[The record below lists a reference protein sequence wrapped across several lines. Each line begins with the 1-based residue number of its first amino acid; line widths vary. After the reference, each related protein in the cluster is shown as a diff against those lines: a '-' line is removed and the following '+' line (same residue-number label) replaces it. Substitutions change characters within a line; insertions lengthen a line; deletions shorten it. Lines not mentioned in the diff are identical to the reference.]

1 MSKFTKN
8 NQKKIKQ
15 LNFNFIIA
23 LSVLNHLGRK
33 LYRSPITIIA
43 EAISNSWDA
52 EAINVWIY
60 IEKDREKI
68 FIKDDG
74 EGMNE
79 LDFQEKFL
87 KVGYSKRGNDNS
99 NTLSK
104 NKKRPFI
111 GRKGIGKLALL
122 SCAEKITVISRKSE
136 RQEYTGGVIDNKK
149 LDQDI
154 KDDVDA
160 TKSVLGNFELKDFS
174 KYLKNHKKG
183 TLIFLDKLDKGF
195 NQSFEIIRKI
205 IAFYFRF
212 SLIDKNFNIYVND
225 VKVTTD
231 DLKDLKEK
239 TQFVWTINNH
249 SENYIKQKK
258 NFKFFNNINV
268 SNKNIKGYLATTEK
282 TKDLNIMNLS
292 ESVGVDLFVNGRL
305 REKNIIRHIPK
316 LTERIVAS
324 YLYGQIHID
333 TMDDG
338 NDEDRFTSSRE
349 GVVSGDKLFENL
361 IKIFNEEIRPI
372 LLKEWDQ
379 QRRKEELDGDIEN
392 YSTTSEKR
400 NIKIEEA
407 TNYAIKDY
415 NTDNNI
421 LNKWLKTTR
430 QHAQFNFRAYQDCYM
445 SENLL
450 REFINNNKKVP
461 QKCINIDN
469 NNSESCIEKSTK
481 NGGKSDENF
490 CVFCKGKKRVGSFS
504 ELKDFASLSIKIRKN
519 EDDPLSYLD
528 YVDLAKII
536 GNKPIKNEEKIYKP
550 LRNSVMHA
558 VLLTDEAEKRLGTI
572 FDNIV
577 ASVKKILN

>member
-1 MSKFTKN
+1 MLKTTKN
-8 NQKKIKQ
+8 NQEVKQ
-15 LNFNFIIA
+15 ANFNFIIA

-52 EAINVWIY
+52 EATNVWIY
-60 IEKDREKI
+60 IEKDKDKI

-74 EGMNE
+74 IGMDE
-79 LDFQEKFL
+79 TDFQEKFL

-99 NTLSK
+99 NIQSE
-104 NKKRPFI
+104 NKKRPYI

-122 SCAEKITVISRKSE
+122 SCAEKITIISRKSE
-136 RQEYTGGVIDNKK
+136 KQEYTGGVIDNKK

-154 KDDVDA
+154 KDDVEA
-160 TKSVLGNFELKDFS
+160 TKSILGNFDLKDFS
-174 KYLKNHKKG
+174 SYLKNHKKG
-183 TLIFLDKLDKGF
+183 TLIFLDKLDNGF
-195 NQSFEIIRKI
+195 NRSFETIRKI
-205 IAFYFRF
+205 IAYYFRF

-225 VKVTTD
+225 VKVTVD
-231 DLKDLKEK
+231 DLKDLKAK
-239 TQFVWTINNH
+239 TQFVWTINGH
-249 SENYIKQKK
+249 SESYIKTKK
-258 NFKFFNNINV
+258 DFRFFNNIDV

-305 REKNIIRHIPK
+305 REKNIIRHIPR
-316 LTERIVAS
+316 LTERIVTS

-333 TMDDG
+333 TMDAG

-349 GVVSGDKLFENL
+349 GVISGDEIFENL
-361 IKIFNEEIRPI
+361 IKVLDEEIRPI
-372 LLKEWDQ
+372 LLKEWDK
-379 QRRKEELDGDIEN
+379 QRRLTEMDGDIEN
-392 YSTTSEKR
+392 NDISPR
-400 NIKIEEA
+400 NRKIEEA
-407 TNYAIKDY
+407 TNLAIKDY
-415 NTDNNI
+415 KTDDNA
-421 LNKWLKTTR
+421 LNKWLKTTSE
-430 QHAQFNFRAYQDCYM
+430 HAQFNFRAYQDCYM

-450 REFINNNKKVP
+450 REFISNKKKVP
-461 QKCINIDN
+461 DKCIKLSGKNT
-469 NNSESCIEKSTK
+469 ESCIDKSSK

-490 CVFCKGKKRVGSFS
+490 CAFCKGKKRITSFS

-519 EDDPLSYLD
+519 EDDLLSYLD

-536 GNKPIKNEEKIYKP
+536 DNKSIKNDEKTYKP

-558 VLLTDEAEKRLGTI
+558 VLLTDEAEKRLSTI

-577 ASVKKILN
+577 ASVKKILNGK

>member
-1 MSKFTKN
+1 MTN
-8 NQKKIKQ
+8 KQ
-15 LNFNFIIA
+15 PNFSFIIA

-52 EAINVWIY
+52 EATNVWIY
-60 IEKDREKI
+60 IEKDKI

-74 EGMNE
+74 IGMDQF
-79 LDFQEKFL
+79 DFQEKFL
-87 KVGYSKRGNDNS
+87 KVGYSKRGSDNS
-99 NTLSK
+99 STQSK

-136 RQEYTGGVIDNKK
+136 KQEYTGGVINNKK
-149 LDQDI
+149 LDEDI
-154 KDDVDA
+154 KNDVDA
-160 TKSVLGNFELKDFS
+160 TKSVLDDFDLKDFS

-183 TLIFLDKLDKGF
+183 TLIFLNKLEKGF
-195 NQSFEIIRKI
+195 NRSFETIRKI
-205 IAFYFRF
+205 IAYYFRF

-225 VKVTTD
+225 VKVTVE

-249 SENYIKQKK
+249 SESYIKQKK
-258 NFKFFNNINV
+258 NFKFTSNINV

-349 GVVSGDKLFENL
+349 GVISGDELFENL
-361 IKIFNEEIRPI
+361 IKVFDEEVRPI

-379 QRRKEELDGDIEN
+379 QRRKEEQDGDIEN

-415 NTDNNI
+415 KTDNNI
-421 LNKWLKTTR
+421 LNKWLKNTR
-430 QHAQFNFRAYQDCYM
+430 QNAQFNFRAYQDCYM

-450 REFINNNKKVP
+450 REFISNKKKVLK
-461 QKCINIDN
+461 KCLKLTKETT
-469 NNSESCIEKSTK
+469 ESCIERSTK

-490 CVFCKGKKRVGSFS
+490 CAFCKGKKRMDSFF
-504 ELKDFASLSIKIRKN
+504 ELKDFASLSIQIRKN
-519 EDDPLSYLD
+519 EQDLLSYLD
-528 YVDLAKII
+528 YLDLAQII
-536 GNKPIKNEEKIYKP
+536 DNKPIKNDEKTYKP

-558 VLLTDEAEKRLGTI
+558 VLLTNEAEKRLSTI

-577 ASVKKILN
+577 ASVKKILNLNKIN